1 MKKTFLILFIF
12 ILTIMS
18 INSRFNTGSGE
29 SHYFGKE
36 NCEGKIQ
43 LFDTSPNVGIEN
55 Q

>member
-18 INSRFNTGSGE
+18 INSRSKTIPGD
-29 SHYFGKE
+29 SHYFKQE
-36 NCEGKIQ
+36 KYERQFEPYNSP
-43 LFDTSPNVGIEN
+43 FDTEEN

>member
-29 SHYFGKE
+29 SHYFGQERYE
-36 NCEGKIQ
+36 NHIE
-43 LFDTSPNVGIEN
+43 LYASPFDESEN

>member
-29 SHYFGKE
+29 SRYFGRE
-36 NCEGKIQ
+36 NCEGQIE
-43 LFDTSPNVGIEN
+43 LYNSPFDTEEN